1 MANET
6 AQITQAPATTTAT
19 VGTPAVVPMAA
30 KSAQP
35 GAFQMVLPFVLIFGI
50 MYFLMIRPQQ
60 KKMKEHQ
67 KMVDSI
73 QRGDEVVT
81 NSGMF
86 GKVVGVTD
94 TVLTLEIADKV
105 NVKMVRG
112 HVAKVVKGENK

>member
-6 AQITQAPATTTAT
+6 AQITQAPATTAT
-19 VGTPAVVPMAA
+19 VGTPSVVPMAS

-94 TVLTLEIADKV
+94 TVLTLEIAD
-105 NVKMVRG
+105 NVKVRMVRG